1 MVANLGDDDPPVAR
15 KAATGRRRRRRRESP
30 LAWWAL
36 FAAVALAAWW
46 TRSWRVALLGLLL
59 WCLYEFV
66 LVPTICRIMTRQ
78 GFPCREPVRGRLFG
92 CGPAH
97 QSMKND
103 ALWRLVGLRNPFP
116 GKRERAPEPEPDPEE
131 EAETGVLVVSDSV
144 RGRLAENDRMM
155 ITLAGVGTLVAV
167 VGMIYGL

>member
-1 MVANLGDDDPPVAR
+1 MVANLGDDDPPVPR

-30 LAWWAL
+30 LAWWGL
-36 FAAVALAAWW
+36 FAAIAIVAYWA
-46 TRSWRVALLGLLL
+46 RSWRIALLGLLL

-103 ALWRLVGLRNPFP
+103 ALWRLVGVRNPPRKDP
-116 GKRERAPEPEPDPEE
+116 GPGAEADPGGES
-131 EAETGVLVVSDSV
+131 GVLVVSAAV
-144 RGRLAENDRMM
+144 RGRLGQADRLL
-155 ITLAGVGTLVAV
+155 IVLAALGTVV
-167 VGMIYGL
+167 TIVGMVYGF